1 MFGSITSCFSK
12 IFNKLASKNILM
24 EKDIVE
30 AIDEIKIALIGADVS
45 IVVADVL
52 VSDIKSEL
60 IGKQLPKNLSPVD
73 AISSIVQ
80 KKLMVILG
88 EEFTG
93 IKPSSLFEVILL
105 VGSYGSGKTTTAVKL
120 AKHLE
125 KKYQSNV
132 VVASLDYNRPA
143 AKEQLAHFAK
153 SNGVNAIETQG
164 ENVKEA
170 ISYAVIEAQKSG
182 ANVLILDTAGVENQ
196 DGYTQIQEIHNLA
209 KPKETI
215 LVLDSMMGQQS
226 TQIAKNFTSVVPCS
240 GVILTKTEGDT
251 RGGCAINI
259 RYETKTQIK
268 YIGTGEKAD
277 DFEEFHPSR
286 IASRLLDRGD
296 IETVVEK
303 AFEEFGEKNVN
314 DMKNRILSGKMT
326 YSDYLTQIQTM
337 KKMGG
342 LSKVMS
348 FLPGASNMAGMMNN
362 INMAEFGKQEAMIL
376 SMTQKERNNPKL
388 LELHSSRRVRVSR
401 GSGTTLADVKKLM
414 NQIEKMAK
422 MSDVM
427 KKMQNNGISMD
438 DLKNFDI
445 SQLQKMLKN

>member
-1 MFGSITSCFSK
+1 
-12 IFNKLASKNILM
+12 
-24 EKDIVE
+24 
-30 AIDEIKIALIGADVS
+30 
-45 IVVADVL
+45 
-52 VSDIKSEL
+52 
-60 IGKQLPKNLSPVD
+60 
-73 AISSIVQ
+73 
-80 KKLMVILG
+80 
-88 EEFTG
+88 
-93 IKPSSLFEVILL
+93 
-105 VGSYGSGKTTTAVKL
+105 
-120 AKHLE
+120 
-125 KKYQSNV
+125 
-132 VVASLDYNRPA
+132 
-143 AKEQLAHFAK
+143 
-153 SNGVNAIETQG
+153 
-164 ENVKEA
+164 
-170 ISYAVIEAQKSG
+170 
-182 ANVLILDTAGVENQ
+182 
-196 DGYTQIQEIHNLA
+196 
-209 KPKETI
+209 
-215 LVLDSMMGQQS
+215 MGQQS
-226 TQIAKNFTSVVPCS
+226 TQIAKNFTSVVSCS

-259 RYETKTQIK
+259 RYETKIQIK

>member
-1 MFGSITSCFSK
+1 MFGTITSGFSK
-12 IFNKLASKNILM
+12 IFNKLASKNIIT
-24 EKDIVE
+24 EKDLLE

-45 IVVADVL
+45 IQVAEVLVAD
-52 VSDIKSEL
+52 IKDEL

-73 AISSIVQ
+73 AIASIVQ

-88 EEFTG
+88 EEFKG
-93 IKPSSLFEVILL
+93 VKPSSLFEVILML
-105 VGSYGSGKTTTAVKL
+105 GSYGSGKTTSAVKL
-120 AKHLE
+120 AKHLG
-125 KKYQSNV
+125 KKYKSNIA
-132 VVASLDYNRPA
+132 VASLDYNRPA
-143 AKEQLAHFAK
+143 ARQQLAHFAK
-153 SNGVNAIETQG
+153 TNSVNFLESDAQNVQDAISNAIMQ
-164 ENVKEA
+164 
-170 ISYAVIEAQKSG
+170 AQKSG
-182 ANVLILDTAGVENQ
+182 VNVLILDTFGVENQ
-196 DGYTQIQEIHNLA
+196 EGYEQIKEIYQLA

-215 LVLDSMMGQQS
+215 LVLDSMLGQQS
-226 TQIAKNFTSVVPCS
+226 TQIAKNFAGVVPCT

-259 RYETKTQIK
+259 RYETKIQIK

-314 DMKNRILSGKMT
+314 DMKTRILSGKMT
-326 YSDYLTQIQTM
+326 YSDYLTQIKTM

-348 FLPGASNMAGMMNN
+348 FLPGASGMAGALNN
-362 INMAEFGKQEAMIL
+362 INPAEFVKQEAIIL
-376 SMTQKERNNPKL
+376 SMTPKERNNPKL

-414 NQIEKMAK
+414 NQIEKMGQMAT
-422 MSDVM
+422 MM
-427 KKMQNNGISMD
+427 KKMENKGISME